1 MMLTTPF
8 LCLRI
13 LWDRLAVWGQMEE
26 LLGIAEFCF
35 CRSRFVYPAWWVVRV
50 PGCVLKSRSW
60 ESRAVTE
67 GRGCVGSRDR
77 NQYKQ
82 KQVLSP
88 LGCCPGT

>member
-35 CRSRFVYPAWWVVRV
+35 YRSRFVYPAWWVVRV
-50 PGCVLKSRSW
+50 PGCVLKSHSW
-60 ESRAVTE
+60 ESRAQLLKGE
-67 GRGCVGSRDR
+67 GVREAGTGTGTAEAG
-77 NQYKQ
+77 
-82 KQVLSP
+82 LSP
-88 LGCCPGT
+88 LRCSPGT